1 MPITWAIRTKANPYA
16 LSADIQRELR
26 IASGGLPVA
35 HVRSMEQVRV
45 ESTARTSF
53 NMTLLSIF
61 AGLAMLLAAI
71 GIYGVMSYA
80 VGQRGHEIGI
90 RMALGARAGNVLS
103 LVLRQGLTLVVVGI
117 GIGLVGAMW
126 LTKAM
131 SGLLFGVR
139 PNDAPTF
146 AIVSAILLV
155 VAAAAT
161 YIPARRATKVDPIVA
176 LKHE

>member
-1 MPITWAIRTKANPYA
+1 
-16 LSADIQRELR
+16 
-26 IASGGLPVA
+26 VA
-35 HVRSMEQVRV
+35 HIRSMEQVRV

-80 VGQRGHEIGI
+80 VGQRVHEIGV
-90 RMALGARAGNVLS
+90 RMALGARAVNVLS

-117 GIGLVGAMW
+117 GIGLMGGMW

-131 SGLLFGVR
+131 SGLLFGVSA
-139 PNDAPTF
+139 NDLPTF
-146 AIVSAILLV
+146 ATVSILLLG
-155 VAAAAT
+155 VAVAAT

-176 LKHE
+176 LRYE